1 MHGNCHMIGNVT
13 TATVRCCWKRLW
25 MGTAFA
31 APVTERPTGSMWDR
45 PPGAAVWIGST
56 RLTVRQSKISTPI
69 RWCVTHG
76 SSYAAI
82 LCGKQIHCHLAPE
95 KEPRPHFP
103 SESGTYSHAHDQRRG
118 P

>member
-82 LCGKQIHCHLAPE
+82 LCGKQIQPE
-95 KEPRPHFP
+95 MVTPNGLGQLRVPTGV
-103 SESGTYSHAHDQRRG
+103 ESAYT
-118 P
+118 